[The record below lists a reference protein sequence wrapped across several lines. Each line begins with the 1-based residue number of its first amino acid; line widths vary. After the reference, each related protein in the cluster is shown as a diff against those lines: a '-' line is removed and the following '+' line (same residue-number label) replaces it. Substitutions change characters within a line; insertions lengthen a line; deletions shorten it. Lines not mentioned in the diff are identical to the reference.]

1 MHPQDI
7 ENRRDNFTIPP
18 TATDLLDI
26 KVIQEFLAKESYW
39 AQGIPRSIVEECIEN
54 SLCFGV
60 YDQDGKQVGFA
71 RVVSDYAMVA
81 YIANGFI
88 LEAQTAAQGLSK
100 WLMECIMSYP
110 DLQGLR
116 RWNLATRDAHGLYAR
131 YGFTPLRFPE
141 RWMEVLNPDV
151 YFGR

>member
-1 MHPQDI
+1 VHPQDI

-88 LEAQTAAQGLSK
+88 LEAQTAAQGVSK
-100 WLMECIMSYP
+100 WLMECVLAHP
-110 DLQGLR
+110 GLQGLR
-116 RWNLATRDAHGLYAR
+116 RWNLATREAHGLYAR
-131 YGFTPLRFPE
+131 CRFTPLHFPQ
-141 RWMEVLNPDV
+141 RWMEILNPDV

>member
-1 MHPQDI
+1 VHPQAI
-7 ENRRDNFTIPP
+7 EYHRNNFTIPP
-18 TATDLLDI
+18 TARDLLDI
-26 KVIQEFLAKESYW
+26 KVIQEFLANESYW
-39 AQGIPRSIVEECIEN
+39 AQGIPRSILEKCIEN

-60 YDQDGKQVGFA
+60 YDQEGKQVGFA
-71 RVVSDYAMVA
+71 RVVTDYATYA
-81 YIANGFI
+81 YIADVFI

-151 YFGR
+151 FFGR

>member
-1 MHPQDI
+1 VHPQDI

-88 LEAQTAAQGLSK
+88 LEAQTAAQGVSK
-100 WLMECIMSYP
+100 WLMECVLAHP
-110 DLQGLR
+110 GLQGLL
-116 RWNLATRDAHGLYAR
+116 RWNLATREAHGLYAR
-131 YGFTPLRFPE
+131 CRFTPLHFPQ
-141 RWMEVLNPDV
+141 RWMEILNPDV

>member
-1 MHPQDI
+1 VHPQDI

-88 LEAQTAAQGLSK
+88 LEAQTAAQGVSK
-100 WLMECIMSYP
+100 WLMECVLAHP
-110 DLQGLR
+110 GLQGLR

-131 YGFTPLRFPE
+131 CRFTPLHFPQ
-141 RWMEVLNPDV
+141 RWMEILNPDV

>member
-1 MHPQDI
+1 VHPQDI

-88 LEAQTAAQGLSK
+88 LEAQTAAQGVSK
-100 WLMECIMSYP
+100 WLMECVLAHP
-110 DLQGLR
+110 GLQGLR
-116 RWNLATRDAHGLYAR
+116 RWNLATPEAHGLYAR
-131 YGFTPLRFPE
+131 CRFTPLHFPQ
-141 RWMEVLNPDV
+141 RWMEILNPDV